1 MTDHLWTALV
11 SRPALLVYFYMGLRV
26 SQGRGKYNI
35 EAPATTG
42 HPEFEKAFRVH
53 ANTLE
58 WLPLFLVSL
67 WLFSL
72 VVGDFWAAGVGAVWI
87 IGRILYLAGYSK
99 APGSAAEVSA
109 SRPWRLARSSSARS
123 VGSFPAGFRAAV
135 KERPL
140 KSHCGVVRCG
150 DLRRVTPSSL
160 RGTLAGL
167 SSYRGGARE
176 DER

>member
-11 SRPALLVYFYMGLRV
+11 SLLALLVYFYMGLRV

-72 VVGDFWAAGVGAVWI
+72 VVGDFWAAGLGAVWI
-87 IGRILYLAGYSK
+87 IGRILYLTGYSK
-99 APGSAAEVSA
+99 APG
-109 SRPWRLARSSSARS
+109 
-123 VGSFPAGFRAAV
+123 
-135 KERPL
+135 
-140 KSHCGVVRCG
+140 
-150 DLRRVTPSSL
+150 L
-160 RGTLAGL
+160 RGRGFGIQALAVGVL
-167 SSYRGGARE
+167 LFGSLGRIVFLLVQGGR
-176 DER
+176 